1 MARKSDHSVTR
12 RIVDEG
18 SSSEGDQEDYDY
30 SSKSKAYLRP
40 RNLAYQQLSPKA
52 STSGC
57 FSGSAVASNSDY
69 LRNLESKITVVVDG
83 TRFVVNPSIFT
94 AQPDT
99 MLGRMFSSG
108 FDFHRNSK

>member
-1 MARKSDHSVTR
+1 VAR

-18 SSSEGDQEDYDY
+18 SSSDGDQDYDY

-57 FSGSAVASNSDY
+57 FSASSVASNSEY
-69 LRNLESKITVVVDG
+69 LRNLDSKITIVVDG

>member
-1 MARKSDHSVTR
+1 MARKSDHSVAR

-18 SSSEGDQEDYDY
+18 SSSEGDQEDYDF

-57 FSGSAVASNSDY
+57 FSASSVASD
-69 LRNLESKITVVVDG
+69 SKITVVVDG

>member
-52 STSGC
+52 STSAC
-57 FSGSAVASNSDY
+57 FSASSCSDY
-69 LRNLESKITVVVDG
+69 SRNLDSKITVVVDG
-83 TRFVVNPSIFT
+83 TRFVVSPALFT
-94 AQPDT
+94 SQPDT

-108 FDFHRNSK
+108 FDFHLNSK